1 MATVSDPD
9 LGVSTQRRVTLPQYL
24 LALGLRREDAQGGEL
39 ELRLYELSGD
49 ALLADDKAY
58 DAADGTSSEEQH
70 TQEHESE
77 GEWRDLLFVQFCQL
91 IEVGHL
97 VTVARLP

>member
-1 MATVSDPD
+1 MSDPD
-9 LGVSTQRRVTLPQYL
+9 LGVSAQRDL
-24 LALGLRREDAQGGEL
+24 LALGLGREDAQGGEL
-39 ELRLYELSGD
+39 ELCLYELSGD

-58 DAADGTSSEEQH
+58 NAADGASSEEEH

-77 GEWRDLLFVQFCQL
+77 GEWRDLLFVHFCQL

-97 VTVARLP
+97 VTVA